1 MNDTDRSAEIERLAA
16 SPWFAELPAALQARI
31 REASVVR
38 SFRKGQ
44 YLIREGERAKGLHG
58 LLFGQTRHVRSAG
71 DSGEVVLHVG
81 EPGLWFGEYALVTRQ
96 AAAGSVIAATAVR
109 TLFLP
114 VAEFERIVELEP
126 RHLRPFACL
135 LGERFAVAYRYIA
148 EEQVLSPAERL
159 MSRLRGIVAMQRRD
173 PADRQPTTISMSQA
187 ELANML
193 GLSRQTLN
201 TLLAGLQSRGLIEV
215 GYRRVRVLT
224 QA

>member
-1 MNDTDRSAEIERLAA
+1 MIGPMPDANAVRYFQDKLAYQTSPREVVAAQKAGDKMTVVDVRRAEA
-16 SPWFAELPAALQARI
+16 F
-31 REASVVR
+31 
-38 SFRKGQ
+38 
-44 YLIREGERAKGLHG
+44 AKGHIPGSVNL
-58 LLFGQTRHVRSAG
+58 
-71 DSGEVVLHVG
+71 VLNQLSDARG
-81 EPGLWFGEYALVTRQ
+81 KLDPARLVTRQ
-96 AAAGSVIAATAVR
+96 VAAGSVIAATAVR

-114 VAEFERIVELEP
+114 VAAFERLIELEP

-159 MSRLRGIVAMQRRD
+159 LSRLRGIVAIQRRD
-173 PADRQPTTISMSQA
+173 PADRQPMTISMSQA

-201 TLLAGLQSRGLIEV
+201 ALLAGLQSRGLIEV
-215 GYRRVRVLT
+215 GYKRVRVLA